1 MYCTMR
7 GRVLPERIQD
17 VPISV
22 SVVTGDQIVKQN
34 VVEVSDLTRSTVK
47 AEIKAAYDAE
57 VAAFRSGEKTMVT
70 VFTGPIS
77 DNTGKV
83 QIAGAPDI
91 GKLYDD
97 NGMWFASNVVGST
110 KP

>member
-1 MYCTMR
+1 
-7 GRVLPERIQD
+7 
-17 VPISV
+17 
-22 SVVTGDQIVKQN
+22 
-34 VVEVSDLTRSTVK
+34 
-47 AEIKAAYDAE
+47 
-57 VAAFRSGEKTMVT
+57 MVT

>member
-1 MYCTMR
+1 MARTRTPRQAGAAFARLELACAQ
-7 GRVLPERIQD
+7 GRIV
-17 VPISV
+17 V
-22 SVVTGDQIVKQN
+22 SLDAAN
-34 VVEVSDLTRSTVK
+34 EAALANHPRK